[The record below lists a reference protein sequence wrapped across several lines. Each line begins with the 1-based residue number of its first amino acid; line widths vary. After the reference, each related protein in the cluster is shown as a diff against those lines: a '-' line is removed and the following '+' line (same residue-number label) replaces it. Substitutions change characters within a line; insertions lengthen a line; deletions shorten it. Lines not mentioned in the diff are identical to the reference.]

1 MPLCRKCGFGSTTEL
16 EEKQTN
22 AVLSRVALRSRLSE
36 LDALISSLTAER
48 QRLRRVADTIVY
60 PVLSLPAEITTEIF
74 LRCTPS
80 QSNLGESPSE
90 APLLLAQI
98 CRQWRQIALDTPHLW
113 RSLHFRDG
121 ETCIELLRLW
131 LSRSG
136 NLPLNLD
143 LKCWDLSRARALIEA
158 SLLHSHRW
166 QDVKFGLHRRSFS
179 EFDLRH
185 ASLPLLHS
193 ISLVAQWISPDN
205 DPFDDTFTITHAPSL
220 RHAHISTLPYVKTV
234 IPWAPLTTLTLLHDL
249 SFTEYMPLLQG
260 CPNLINLT
268 ISTAG
273 PAAGH
278 ADPIILNSLETLTC
292 NFGAASVL
300 DHLTLPHLS
309 RLDVSEVEYRRHAA
323 TLSTFIARS
332 GCPLQF
338 LAIHNMSDISPNVL
352 VLFLRAVPDL
362 VEFASA
368 RGSGGPIFSA
378 LRLTDIIPQLKVLKL
393 EVSDQIKDEEYKN
406 LLEML
411 HARVEAPTA
420 RLESVTLHLNPKHRR
435 FRIMPRSSRIAELR
449 QLATVGLKINFTI
462 TGDNFPTRVVLDSSA
477 QD

>member
-1 MPLCRKCGFGSTTEL
+1 MPLCRKCGFNSATDL
-16 EEKQTN
+16 EETQTN
-22 AVLSRVALRSRLSE
+22 TDRVALRNRLSE
-36 LDALISSLTAER
+36 LDALIATLTAEC
-48 QRLRRVADTIVY
+48 QRLRCVADTIIY

-113 RSLHFRDG
+113 RSLLFRND
-121 ETCIELLRLW
+121 ETSIELLRLW

-136 NLPLNLD
+136 SLPLNLD
-143 LKCWDLSRARALIEA
+143 LNCSDLSRAGALIEA

-193 ISLVAQWISPDN
+193 ISLDVVQWTSPSN
-205 DPFDDTFTITHAPSL
+205 DSVDDTVTITHAPFL
-220 RHAHISTLPYVKTV
+220 RHAHLFDLPRLKMV

-249 SFTEYMPLLQG
+249 PFTECMSLLQG
-260 CPNLINLT
+260 CPNLRNLT
-268 ISTAG
+268 
-273 PAAGH
+273 
-278 ADPIILNSLETLTC
+278 LETLTC

-300 DHLTLPHLS
+300 EHLTLPHLS
-309 RLDVSEVEYRRHAA
+309 RLDVSDVRDPQHAA
-323 TLSTFIARS
+323 MLSTFIARS

-338 LAIHNMSDISPNVL
+338 LAVRNIGHISPNVL
-352 VLFLRAVPDL
+352 VLFLRAVSDL
-362 VEFASA
+362 VSDVEFAWASG
-368 RGSGGPIFSA
+368 GSGGPIFST

-393 EVSDQIKDEEYKN
+393 EVSGRMEDEEYKN

-411 HARVEAPTA
+411 HAR
-420 RLESVTLHLNPKHRR
+420 VTLHLNPKHRR

-462 TGDNFPTRVVLDSSA
+462 TGDNFPTRVVLDSNA
-477 QD
+477 Q